1 MRNQTSI
8 YTKLSNKYNIPYQV
22 VEVICNSPFK
32 FTNQVITNL
41 DPKSVMF
48 AYLGKFKV
56 KKRYEEDAKSRQI
69 RSNSIP
75 S

>member
-8 YTKLSNKYNIPYQV
+8 YTKLSNRYNIPYQV

-48 AYLGKFKV
+48 AYLGKIKI
-56 KKRYEEDAKSRQI
+56 KKKYEKDAKSR
-69 RSNSIP
+69 
-75 S
+75 